1 MRKNKKSVDSD
12 STLLGT
18 GILGFVISAVFLWQ
32 FSPSWAFAFS
42 VFFAILIAA
51 SLVNTLR
58 VDSV

>member
-1 MRKNKKSVDSD
+1 MRKSKTSTDSGSV
-12 STLLGT
+12 LLGV

-42 VFFAILIAA
+42 VFFAILIAT
-51 SLVNTLR
+51 SLINTLR

>member
-1 MRKNKKSVDSD
+1 MRKNKSSD
-12 STLLGT
+12 VGSTVLGV

-32 FSPSWAFAFS
+32 FSPSWAFAFA

-58 VDSV
+58 VDDV